1 LIDSPTNFIQT
12 IRKRSLWILVA
23 AIFLSIVGHLTLLL
37 GIPFISFSSAPPI
50 AEDLIIKTELRVEP
64 PQKIQLTN
72 APKKKAQPKQVNS
85 ISAEPLAEAATDGQG
100 EQGALGN
107 QKGQAFRLPESGTYY
122 FDAYLDGQLLQTASL
137 DWITEGNNYRLYI
150 NIPYAVVGPF
160 VFESRGSVDAY
171 GIAPAIY
178 WTQRGTK
185 PPRFSR
191 FDRDASGGG
200 KMFFS
205 EKPEFT
211 PDLLPGTQ
219 DRFSLMFQ
227 LASQL
232 NGSDKID
239 EAGSIRGI
247 PVVDYDTL
255 EMWQFKSYG
264 EQESED
270 IPSLGKSINR
280 HYALMQRESSKFKRQ
295 VDIWLARDLD
305 WLPGRMRSTESNGR
319 VLELVFKQ
327 RAPIDKSKLTN

>member
-1 LIDSPTNFIQT
+1 M

-23 AIFLSIVGHLTLLL
+23 AIFLSIIGHLILFF

-64 PQKIQLTN
+64 PQKIQLTT
-72 APKKKAQPKQVNS
+72 APKKKVQPKQVNS
-85 ISAEPLAEAATDGQG
+85 VSSEPLADAATDGQG
-100 EQGALGN
+100 EQGALGK
-107 QKGQAFRLPESGTYY
+107 QKGQAFRLPQSGTYY
-122 FDAYLDGQLLQTASL
+122 FDAFLDGQLLQTAQL

-160 VFESRGSVDAY
+160 VFESRGTVDAY

-264 EQESED
+264 EQDSD
-270 IPSLGKSINR
+270 AIPSLGKSINR
-280 HYALMQRESSKFKRQ
+280 HYALMQRESSPFKRQ
-295 VDIWLARDLD
+295 VDIWLAKDLD
-305 WLPGRMRSTESNGR
+305 WLPGRMRSLESSGR
-319 VLELVFKQ
+319 VLELIFKQ
-327 RAPIDKSKLTN
+327 RAPIDKSKLTNTAS